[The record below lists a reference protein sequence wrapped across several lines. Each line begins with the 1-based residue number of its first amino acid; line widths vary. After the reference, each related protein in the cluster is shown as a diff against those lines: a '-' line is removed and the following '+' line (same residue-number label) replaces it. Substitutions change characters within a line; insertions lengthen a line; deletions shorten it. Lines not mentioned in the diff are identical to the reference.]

1 MKKHRVIFMPHA
13 PILLKEIGAGK
24 ELEASGTLLAMDRI
38 GMLLKNEAPDT
49 IIYITPHGNS
59 FSNGTCIL
67 WEEELTGDFG
77 QFGHPDISFRKKTDM
92 QLTEKIN
99 EKLEEE
105 GIITVIMDKKLS
117 KSYGVPVH
125 LDHGAMVP
133 MYFVDKY
140 IKDYEIVHITTGHT
154 SLSEHYYIGKLI
166 NDTIKKTDKKI
177 LLICS
182 GDLSHALSDKGPYSY
197 NPKGP
202 AFDKLVKLS
211 IEKKDPISLIF
222 IQEEFLE
229 GAAQCGLRSFLIGFG
244 SMDGMEYDSKVY
256 SYEGPFGVGYL
267 TGMLESSGSEAFSLL
282 QSIKERRKAD
292 YNKRTSHEDDY
303 IKLARK
309 SIEHY
314 IQTGKRLSEDEIKK
328 TLSISFVNH
337 VGSLQAGCFVSIHK
351 KNKLRGCIG
360 TIAAT
365 SKSLIDEIVY
375 NSISA
380 ATKDHRFDPIRE
392 DELYDLEIKVDIL
405 FDRESIK
412 SKNDLDIIR
421 YGVIVEKDGK
431 RGLLLPNI
439 EGINS
444 VDEQVRIAMQKA
456 GIESEENIKLFRFEV
471 ERHEILTG
479 IEEEEDY

>member
-24 ELEASGTLLAMDRI
+24 ELEASGTLLAMERI
-38 GMLLKNEAPDT
+38 GMILKNEPPDT

-59 FSNGTCIL
+59 FTNGTCIL
-67 WEEELTGDFG
+67 WENELSGDFG
-77 QFGHPDISFRKKTDM
+77 QFGHPDICFKKKTDM

-105 GIITVIMDKKLS
+105 GIVTVLMDKKLS
-117 KSYGVPVH
+117 KSYGVLVH

-166 NDTIKKTDKKI
+166 NEVIKKTDKKI

-197 NPKGP
+197 NSKGP
-202 AFDKLVKLS
+202 AFDKLVKQS
-211 IEKKDPISLIF
+211 IEKKDPVSLVF
-222 IQEEFLE
+222 IQDEFLE
-229 GAAQCGLRSFLIGFG
+229 GAAQCGLRSFLVGFG
-244 SMDGMEYDSKVY
+244 TMDGMQYDSKVY

-267 TGMLESSGSEAFSLL
+267 TGVLESIGIEAFSLI
-282 QSIKERRKAD
+282 QTIKERRKAY
-292 YNKRTSHEDDY
+292 YNKRTSKEDDY

-314 IQTGKRLSEDEIKK
+314 ILTGKRISEDEIKK
-328 TLSISFVNH
+328 SLSMSFVNH
-337 VGSLQAGCFVSIHK
+337 VGILHGGCFVSIHK
-351 KNKLRGCIG
+351 NKKLRGCIG

-365 SKSLIDEIVY
+365 SKNLIDEIVY

-405 FDRESIK
+405 YEREPIRSK
-412 SKNDLDIIR
+412 SQLDVIQ

-431 RGLLLPNI
+431 RGLLLPNL
-439 EGINS
+439 EGIHS
-444 VDEQVRIAMQKA
+444 VEEQVSIAMQKA
-456 GIESEENIKLFRFEV
+456 GIETEENMKLFRFKV
-471 ERHEILTG
+471 ERHEI
-479 IEEEEDY
+479 IDVFEDEDDF